1 MKFTVIATGG
11 GTLTYKWQRDDVDLT
26 PLPEGMSGETTDT
39 LQIDNVKKKH
49 EGTYTCI
56 VNNAAGPTP
65 SNPAQLTVC
74 KFLYVRCTSNS
85 KFCTFLSFVLV
96 KRKHGCGRS

>member
-1 MKFTVIATGG
+1 MVPGSPVKFTVAANTDF
-11 GTLTYKWQRDDVDLT
+11 GTLTYKWQRDGVDLN
-26 PLPEGMSGETTDT
+26 PLPEGLSGETTDT
-39 LQIDNVKKKH
+39 LQIRNVKKSH

-74 KFLYVRCTSNS
+74 KFLYVRCTSNL
-85 KFCTFLSFVLV
+85 KFCTF
-96 KRKHGCGRS
+96 